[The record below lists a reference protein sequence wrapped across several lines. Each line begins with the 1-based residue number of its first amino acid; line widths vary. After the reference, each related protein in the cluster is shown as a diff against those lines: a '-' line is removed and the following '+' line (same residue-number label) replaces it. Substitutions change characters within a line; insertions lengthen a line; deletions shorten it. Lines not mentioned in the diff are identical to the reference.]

1 MPKKTAVP
9 KNRWTLA
16 CDEEISRPKKP
27 SDLAKVVDEY
37 LGPFAHQ
44 TQAEALKHGAYFEH
58 NGQRLG
64 ISRALASE
72 LVEDVARRFNTEKYL
87 ERGAPRFKHVMERL
101 NEKKRLVDALIA
113 HMESDDDITRHEL
126 QNVGTGT
133 EHQEQFRALMEAA
146 DVKALPRVSTDETA
160 SGTSWVDRLKSLSS
174 YIDTTSINLV
184 VWRRRQNLS
193 EVDKGGNTN
202 LWKETIGIP
211 RWGLVNDAI
220 SIYEMFKP
228 GKATGTESGP
238 FHRFILD
245 LFEYATGREGTDHAK
260 VEDWIKDL
268 VPAHREDKRAAKKE
282 AKLDAEIDE
291 IIFRDPESR
300 TESDLKRVAELKMAV
315 DEIRHKREEYW
326 QIMWPHVRLSR
337 RSSRS

>member
-9 KNRWTLA
+9 QNRWTLA

-27 SDLAKVVDEY
+27 SDLAKVVDEH

-44 TQAEALKHGAYFEH
+44 TQAEALEHGAYFEH

-64 ISRALASE
+64 ISRELASE
-72 LVEDVARRFNTEKYL
+72 LVEDVARRFNTEEYL
-87 ERGAPRFKHVMERL
+87 ERGAPRYKHVVERL
-101 NEKKRLVDALIA
+101 NEGKRLVDALIA

-126 QNVGTGT
+126 QNAGTSM
-133 EHQEQFRALMEAA
+133 EHQEQFRTLMEAA
-146 DVKALPRVSTDETA
+146 DVKALPRVSTDKA
-160 SGTSWVDRLKSLSS
+160 GGGTSWVDRLKSLSS
-174 YIDTTSINLV
+174 YIEATSFNLV
-184 VWRRRQNLS
+184 AWRRRQNLS

-211 RWGLVNDAI
+211 RWGLVSDAI
-220 SIYEMFKP
+220 WIYEMFKP

-238 FHRFILD
+238 LHKFILD
-245 LFEYATGREGTDHAK
+245 LFDYATGREGNKHAK
-260 VEDWIKDL
+260 VEDWLKKL

-291 IIFRDPESR
+291 LILRDPESR
-300 TESDLKRVAELKMAV
+300 TGSDLKRITELKMSV

-326 QIMWPHVRLSR
+326 QIMWPHVRLSH